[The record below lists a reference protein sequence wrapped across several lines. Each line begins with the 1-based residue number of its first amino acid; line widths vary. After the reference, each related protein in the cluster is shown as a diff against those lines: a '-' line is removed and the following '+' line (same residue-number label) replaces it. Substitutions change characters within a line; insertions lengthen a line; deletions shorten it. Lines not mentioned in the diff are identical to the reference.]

1 MTIDEFAAI
10 TQRVIARDGF
20 DEFMPTAC
28 YPERRDIRTLAG
40 LPADVEPEPAVLN
53 WAMKHAKP
61 NEEILIAFK
70 SRPSEFTIVRKEGD
84 ERESQSFKVE
94 VKRGRRRAKG

>member
-28 YPERRDIRTLAG
+28 YPQRRDIRTLAG
-40 LPADVEPEPAVLN
+40 LPADVEPGPAVLK

-61 NEEILIAFK
+61 DDELLIAFK
-70 SRPSEFTIVRKEGD
+70 SGPSEFTIVRKQGD
-84 ERESQSFKVE
+84 ERESASFSV
-94 VKRGRRRAKG
+94 G